1 MRKIIWCC
9 VAVGAVG
16 CCALGVAAY
25 VWQNP
30 DSPIGQ
36 WAVNAGRAG
45 GAHSGTTDADAAIP
59 PDPVPVED
67 PSDPPAVPVLPGAS
81 KELPPAVAA
90 LIPPII
96 ISDEEDL
103 NASSG
108 PAVKEEPP
116 TAVRVDREPS
126 RPAIYDI
133 EGVGLRPDG
142 DAQVEPTAGPPMMPR
157 CADEAPPC
165 RIAATTATTVPSAA
179 ACTVPR
185 PGRGGWAFSRDR
197 RS

>member
-1 MRKIIWCC
+1 MRKVIWCC

-36 WAVNAGRAG
+36 WARSAGQSG
-45 GAHSGTTDADAAIP
+45 GAHVGTTDADAAIP

-96 ISDEEDL
+96 IEDEEDL

-108 PAVKEEPP
+108 PCAKPEPP
-116 TAVRVDREPS
+116 PAAARVDRAPTRPRPTTSKESAFDPTAMRRS
-126 RPAIYDI
+126 SRRPA
-133 EGVGLRPDG
+133 
-142 DAQVEPTAGPPMMPR
+142 
-157 CADEAPPC
+157 
-165 RIAATTATTVPSAA
+165 
-179 ACTVPR
+179 
-185 PGRGGWAFSRDR
+185 R
-197 RS
+197 R